1 MSGHLE
7 RYAPYVGQ
15 ALGLS
20 KDDVLRACRPA
31 REDDIPQIL
40 ALRRRVNGAMW
51 WDDPKFV
58 EWRYFSRKTETC
70 EAFYWVFV
78 KDGEALGGCGI
89 EPVTLVV
96 DGTAMS
102 AVRSF
107 DIMVRP
113 DLDGLG
119 LGAFMNLVLFHHF
132 PVTLVTG
139 SNERSH
145 ALLTRMFHHTT
156 NLNFWKT
163 AIRSKTFL
171 ERRLGLGP
179 ASAAVARAA
188 DPLLALWRSR
198 HRVVPPPNVAV
209 REIPAFDV
217 RVADLSKRCEVA
229 GRLIVHRGPDLLNWR
244 FVQNPRCRHR
254 ILGAFRGDRLEGY
267 VITRFNRAR
276 PNTRQEAEI
285 VDWLA
290 APESAGHP
298 SVLPCLIQAGVDG
311 LIHDG
316 AGIVSCAAANVD
328 IDEAMRLTGFHFRQG
343 EQLPFFVHASDPK
356 VQERLSVGRDWFLT
370 RGDHDVE

>member
-1 MSGHLE
+1 MPEQLE
-7 RYAPYVGQ
+7 RYAPYVAQ

-20 KDDVLRACRPA
+20 KDDVLRAYRPA

-58 EWRYFSRKTETC
+58 EWRYFSRKTDACDTS
-70 EAFYWVFV
+70 YWVFV
-78 KDGEALGGCGI
+78 KNGEALGGCGI

-96 DGTAMS
+96 DGIAMS

-119 LGAFMNLVLFHHF
+119 LGAFMNLVLFHNF
-132 PVTLVTG
+132 PITLVTG

-145 ALLTRMFHHTT
+145 ALLTRMFHYTT
-156 NLNFWKT
+156 DLKFWKT
-163 AIRSKTFL
+163 AIRSKTLL
-171 ERRLGLGP
+171 EEHLGLGS
-179 ASAAVARAA
+179 ASTAVAWAA

-198 HRVVPPPNVAV
+198 HSIVPPADVAV
-209 REIPAFDV
+209 REITSFDA

-229 GRLIVHRGPDLLNWR
+229 GRLIVRRSDDLLNWR

-254 ILGAFRGDRLEGY
+254 IFGAFRGDRLDGY
-267 VITRFNRAR
+267 VITRFNRSR
-276 PNTRQEAEI
+276 PNPRHEAEI
-285 VDWLA
+285 VDWLV
-290 APESAGHP
+290 APESGGHAP
-298 SVLPCLIQAGVDG
+298 VLPCLIQAGVNG

-316 AGIVSCAAANVD
+316 AGIVSCAAANGE
-328 IDEAMRLTGFHFRQG
+328 IENAMRLTGFHFRPG
-343 EQLPFFVHASDPK
+343 EQLPFFVHADDPE
-356 VQERLSVGRDWFLT
+356 VQKRLSAAGDWFLT